1 MKYFYALV
9 FLLLPLTIFS
19 QDDSVKHPVKKLT
32 IDDSAVNKM
41 LRYKDSMINEM
52 QQPDTPLIQIR
63 NTNNYEYILELQK
76 KNREKQRRAAY
87 IRIGI
92 GVFFLLL
99 LIYSFIRKRKKQNS

>member
-1 MKYFYALV
+1 MKYLYALV
-9 FLLLPLTIFS
+9 FLLLPFTVFS
-19 QDDSVKHPVKKLT
+19 QDDTVRHPEKKLT
-32 IDDSAVNKM
+32 IDDTAVNRM
-41 LRYKDSMINEM
+41 LRYKDSMMKEM
-52 QQPDTPLIQIR
+52 QQTDTPLIQIR
-63 NTNNYEYILELQK
+63 NNNNYEYILELQK